1 MREHFFD
8 LADRLTRELHTDEA
22 LLLHLSAERSDF
34 VRFNQGRVRQAGSV
48 EQRLLSVRLV
58 HERRQAAA
66 TIAIAGNGDDLGLAR
81 AMIARLRDALTQ
93 LPEDPWLMI
102 AESPQATSIERRGV
116 LAPAEAVVQ
125 QVVAAAKGRDL
136 VGLYAAGTN
145 YRGFANSFGQRNW
158 HEIDSFNLDWSLHRY
173 TDKAVKASYAGFDWE
188 RAAFEAKLEA
198 ATDELALLALPPRTI
213 EPGEYRAY
221 LAPRALEDLTGL
233 LCWDAFSAKARATR
247 QSPLLR
253 MEHGETLAPKVTLIE
268 NNREGVAP
276 CFQDEGFVK
285 PASVTLIAD
294 GRLGDA
300 LVSPRSAKE
309 YGLPTNAANARE
321 SPESLDMAPGTLGL
335 GEVLAALDT
344 GLYIGNLWYLNFS
357 DRPAGRITGMTR
369 FATFRVERGRI
380 VAPVNAMRFDDTIY
394 RMLGASLVDLTRDR
408 ELLLD
413 TSTYEERSTAS
424 ARLPG
429 ALLRALRFTL

>member
-253 MEHGETLAPKVTLIE
+253 MEHG
-268 NNREGVAP
+268 
-276 CFQDEGFVK
+276 
-285 PASVTLIAD
+285 
-294 GRLGDA
+294 
-300 LVSPRSAKE
+300 
-309 YGLPTNAANARE
+309 
-321 SPESLDMAPGTLGL
+321 
-335 GEVLAALDT
+335 
-344 GLYIGNLWYLNFS
+344 
-357 DRPAGRITGMTR
+357 
-369 FATFRVERGRI
+369 
-380 VAPVNAMRFDDTIY
+380 
-394 RMLGASLVDLTRDR
+394 
-408 ELLLD
+408 
-413 TSTYEERSTAS
+413 
-424 ARLPG
+424 
-429 ALLRALRFTL
+429 